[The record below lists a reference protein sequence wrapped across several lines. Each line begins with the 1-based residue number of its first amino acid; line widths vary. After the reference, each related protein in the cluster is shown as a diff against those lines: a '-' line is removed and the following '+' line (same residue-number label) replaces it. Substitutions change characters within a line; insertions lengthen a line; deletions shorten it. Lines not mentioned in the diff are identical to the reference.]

1 MTDKALENAKALK
14 MQANQEI
21 ARLEAEIRTW
31 RVNLDRAE
39 QFIDQWNAFA
49 SGEAVNPVEG
59 VSAQEN
65 KKEPSPVKKKATR
78 NSKKEDVAAA
88 ALEIIRERGEPV
100 SRSDLYTALI
110 ERGFTIE
117 GTDPEMVL
125 STMLWRMMKVI
136 VRLKSGGYWPRGEIA
151 PEHGYSKE
159 VADQMDR
166 DAQAVQE
173 KRMLR
178 GKGGNIIDQ
187 QQMKDDIASLV

>member
-1 MTDKALENAKALK
+1 VTDKALENAKALK

-65 KKEPSPVKKKATR
+65 KQEPSPVKKKATR

-125 STMLWRMMKVI
+125 STMLWRMKDKVM
-136 VRLKSGGYWPRGEIA
+136 RFKNGGYWDPKADWEPA
-151 PEHGYSKE
+151 GYKSE
-159 VADQMDR
+159 WR
-166 DAQAVQE
+166 DETEGRERDFSGVDLSGDLLE
-173 KRMLR
+173 
-178 GKGGNIIDQ
+178 
-187 QQMKDDIASLV
+187 